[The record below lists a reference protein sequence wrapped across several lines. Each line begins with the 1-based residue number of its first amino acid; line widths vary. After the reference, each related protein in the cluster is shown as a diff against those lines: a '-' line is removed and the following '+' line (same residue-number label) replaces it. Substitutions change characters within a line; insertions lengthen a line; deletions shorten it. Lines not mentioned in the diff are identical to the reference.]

1 MEHNCPDATVVE
13 QAAQEWILDE
23 EITNYCTLL
32 RKSDRGSTKI
42 VLLVV
47 GCLGAVSGKLKGFF

>member
-1 MEHNCPDATVVE
+1 MERNCPDATVEE

-32 RKSDRGSTKI
+32 R
-42 VLLVV
+42 
-47 GCLGAVSGKLKGFF
+47 